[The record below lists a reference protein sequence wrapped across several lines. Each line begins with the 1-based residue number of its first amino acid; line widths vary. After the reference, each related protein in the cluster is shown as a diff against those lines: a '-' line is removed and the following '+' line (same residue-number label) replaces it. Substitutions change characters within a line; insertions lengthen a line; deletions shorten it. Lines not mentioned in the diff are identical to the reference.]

1 MSQRKE
7 GDRVGAIR
15 GTHEE
20 NGTEIVDF
28 YGYGVYLGDHSMPDA
43 GSDVPRPAGFMG
55 NMLVQAKEEDGI
67 DVKNPLI
74 RLDDG
79 SYVWGCECW
88 WGSEERVRS
97 TLEGRTQRNVDINA
111 VRKRISEEHS

>member
-1 MSQRKE
+1 MDRRKK
-7 GDRVGAIR
+7 GDRVGSIH
-15 GTHEE
+15 GTRTE
-20 NGTEIVDF
+20 NGTDIVEF
-28 YGYGVYLGDHSMPDA
+28 FGYGVYLGDYSMPEADA
-43 GSDVPRPAGFMG
+43 DIPRPVGFMG

-97 TLEGRTQRNVDINA
+97 TLEGRAQRTVDIND
-111 VRKRISEEHS
+111 VRKRISEERS